1 MNYLYRSLLL
11 FACICLN
18 TSLCSGQ
25 GVDPKSVPETKA
37 NSTSKDSVTDNDPKK
52 KFPAPSNTSSVG
64 NFDSS
69 TIKDELLII
78 KESTR
83 GLEKSTL
90 IVSITILALFFLL
103 IGFVYALI
111 RQSDINAQQILSDLS
126 IIKSARNKNSE
137 PSQFSDGISQSE
149 HKEKIKAKDN
159 EIANLQKKFDYSD
172 KDLAKMREAVR
183 TLQDQ
188 VRTLEA
194 DTKSFKESSISFKA
208 KSEDFAKNLTVKISE
223 LESLRSELVMFKSA
237 LIPLSTMNP
246 VSSLGDDLIGS
257 LSEDSTHAVSLL
269 GCLGIVKVAGK
280 IDMSEEVLLTTVRQF
295 SESLTAFRSQQGR
308 PAEAV
313 HQELV
318 EWANAFNKQFDGK
331 LEIRVPTPGF
341 SVDSKTMIS
350 SSGALKVSAVYSWS
364 VYNSK
369 GSVFSPAKVA

>member
-1 MNYLYRSLLL
+1 
-11 FACICLN
+11 LN

-78 KESTR
+78 KESTQDIKNSIQQEIKSSIQ
-83 GLEKSTL
+83 GLEKTTL
-90 IVSITILALFFLL
+90 IVSITNLALFFLL

-183 TLQDQ
+183 TMQDQ

-194 DTKSFKESSISFKA
+194 DIKSFKESSISFKA
-208 KSEDFAKNLTVKISE
+208 KSEDLAKNLTVKISE

-350 SSGALKVSAVYSWS
+350 SSGALKVSAVFSWS

-369 GSVFSPAKVA
+369 GSIFSPAKVA